1 MSKKSK
7 DSSPGVI
14 SSLFIMLFFGYLV
27 LTWIVREFV
36 PRVGPESLASEL
48 MANSFTIL
56 VGLVVAPAI
65 FFCIKGA
72 KQSKRI
78 GDGKLSKWRGWALFL
93 ALVEIACIIS
103 LPFGSVTPV
112 RDLFSGSEVIN
123 VKGCKNYFTEKE
135 EYGWGSRKENR
146 HTDSSR
152 NTRYVYFT
160 SFDLVTT
167 EGKTIN
173 VKFTD
178 SRKNSEFY
186 APVVKFC
193 KDKGTSAVMSRYP
206 HTGIIKEFTVKEK

>member
-48 MANSFTIL
+48 MANSFTIP

-72 KQSKRI
+72 RQSKRI

-103 LPFGSVTPV
+103 LPFGSVAPV

-123 VKGCKNYFTEKE
+123 VKGCQNYFTEKE
-135 EYGWGSRKENR
+135 ESGWGSRKENR
-146 HTDSSR
+146 HTGSSR
-152 NTRYVYFT
+152 ARYVYFT
-160 SFDLVTT
+160 SFDLITD
-167 EGKTIN
+167 ENKAIN

-178 SRKNSEFY
+178 NRRN
-186 APVVKFC
+186 
-193 KDKGTSAVMSRYP
+193 
-206 HTGIIKEFTVKEK
+206 

>member
-1 MSKKSK
+1 MRPSEKIFAA
-7 DSSPGVI
+7 VI
-14 SSLFIMLFFGYLV
+14 FSGPIYLT
-27 LTWIVREFV
+27 LLKIVHSVV

-48 MANSFTIL
+48 MANSFTIP

-72 KQSKRI
+72 RQSKRI

-103 LPFGSVTPV
+103 LPFGSVAPV

-123 VKGCKNYFTEKE
+123 VKGCQNYFTEKE
-135 EYGWGSRKENR
+135 ESGWGSRKENR
-146 HTDSSR
+146 HTGSSR
-152 NTRYVYFT
+152 ARYVYFT
-160 SFDLVTT
+160 SFDLITDQN
-167 EGKTIN
+167 KAIN

-178 SRKNSEFY
+178 SRRNSEFY

-206 HTGIIKEFTVKEK
+206 HTGIIKEFTVEEK

>member
-14 SSLFIMLFFGYLV
+14 SSLFIMLFFGHV
-27 LTWIVREFV
+27 FLTWIVRDFV

-48 MANSFTIL
+48 MANSFTIP

-65 FFCIKGA
+65 FFCIKRA
-72 KQSKRI
+72 RRSKRS

-103 LPFGSVTPV
+103 LPFGSVAPV

-123 VKGCKNYFTEKE
+123 VKGCQNYFTEKE
-135 EYGWGSRKENR
+135 ERGWGSRKENR
-146 HTDSSR
+146 HTGGSR
-152 NTRYVYFT
+152 ARYVYFT
-160 SFDLVTT
+160 SFDLITD
-167 EGKTIN
+167 ENKAIN

-178 SRKNSEFY
+178 NRRNSEFY

-193 KDKGTSAVMSRYP
+193 KDKGTSAVMRRYP

>member
-14 SSLFIMLFFGYLV
+14 SSLFIMLFFGYYFLV
-27 LTWIVREFV
+27 SLVREFV

-48 MANSFTIL
+48 MANSFTIP
-56 VGLVVAPAI
+56 VGLVVAPVL
-65 FFCIKGA
+65 FFCIKRA

-78 GDGKLSKWRGWALFL
+78 GDGKLSEWRGWALFL
-93 ALVEIACIIS
+93 ALVEIACIVS
-103 LPFGSVTPV
+103 LPLGSVTPV

-123 VKGCKNYFTEKE
+123 VKGCQNYFTEKE
-135 EYGWGSRKENR
+135 ESGWGSRKENR
-146 HTDSSR
+146 HTGSSR
-152 NTRYVYFT
+152 ARYVYFT
-160 SFDLVTT
+160 SFDLITDQN
-167 EGKTIN
+167 KAIN

-178 SRKNSEFY
+178 SRRNSEFY

>member
-1 MSKKSK
+1 
-7 DSSPGVI
+7 
-14 SSLFIMLFFGYLV
+14 MLFFGYLV

-48 MANSFTIL
+48 MANSFTIP

-72 KQSKRI
+72 RQSKRI

-93 ALVEIACIIS
+93 ALVEIACIVS

-123 VKGCKNYFTEKE
+123 VKGCQNYFTEKE
-135 EYGWGSRKENR
+135 ESGWGSRKENR
-146 HTDSSR
+146 HTGSSR
-152 NTRYVYFT
+152 ARYVYFT
-160 SFDLVTT
+160 SFDLITD
-167 EGKTIN
+167 ENKAIN

-178 SRKNSEFY
+178 SRRNSEFY

-193 KDKGTSAVMSRYP
+193 KDKGTSAVLKRYP
-206 HTGIIKEFTVKEK
+206 NTEIVEDFQVK

>member
-1 MSKKSK
+1 MRPSEKIFAA
-7 DSSPGVI
+7 VI
-14 SSLFIMLFFGYLV
+14 FSGPIYLT
-27 LTWIVREFV
+27 LLKIVHSVV

-48 MANSFTIL
+48 MANSFTIP

-72 KQSKRI
+72 RQSKRI

-103 LPFGSVTPV
+103 LPFGSVAPV

-123 VKGCKNYFTEKE
+123 VKGCQNYFTEKE
-135 EYGWGSRKENR
+135 ESGWGSRKENR
-146 HTDSSR
+146 HTGSSR
-152 NTRYVYFT
+152 ARYVYFT
-160 SFDLVTT
+160 SFDLITDQN
-167 EGKTIN
+167 KAIN

-178 SRKNSEFY
+178 SRRNSEFY

>member
-7 DSSPGVI
+7 ESVGGFG
-14 SSLFIMLFFGYLV
+14 LFIVLFFGYNFLV
-27 LTWIVREFV
+27 SLVRKFV

-48 MANSFTIL
+48 MVNSFTIPL
-56 VGLVVAPAI
+56 GLVLVPVL
-65 FFCIKGA
+65 FFCIKRA

-93 ALVEIACIIS
+93 ALVEIACIVS
-103 LPFGSVTPV
+103 LPFGSFAPV

-123 VKGCKNYFTEKE
+123 VKGCQNYFTEKE
-135 EYGWGSRKENR
+135 EDGWGSRKENR
-146 HTDSSR
+146 HTRSSR
-152 NTRYVYFT
+152 DARYVYFT
-160 SFDLVTT
+160 SFDLITD
-167 EGKTIN
+167 ENKAIN

-178 SRKNSEFY
+178 NRRNSEFY

-193 KDKGTSAVMSRYP
+193 KNKGTSAVMSRYP